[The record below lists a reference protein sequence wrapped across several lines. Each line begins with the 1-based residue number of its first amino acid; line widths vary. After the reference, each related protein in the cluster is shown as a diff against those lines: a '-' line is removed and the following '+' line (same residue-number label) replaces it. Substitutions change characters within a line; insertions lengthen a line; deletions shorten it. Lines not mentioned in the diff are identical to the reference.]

1 MTQKTNWFLLLI
13 LCFVQIGTT
22 CDTSILSNCTAAMM
36 SSFHASLAEVQ
47 LANII
52 CPLMSGSF
60 MILGGVL
67 GLKWGWKRLLFVGL
81 VLMTL
86 AEFLAG
92 MSHSLSFFTFGA
104 RVLQGVGGSFAI
116 PAALGLIIALVS

>member
-52 CPLMSGSF
+52 YPLMSGSF

-92 MSHSLSFFTFGA
+92 MSHSLSFFT
-104 RVLQGVGGSFAI
+104 LWLS
-116 PAALGLIIALVS
+116 